1 MHQKLQRN
9 GQELQIWQRWWY
21 NMNQSSNPRKTRNQ
35 QIYYA
40 AIQTASKQLS
50 CSLSKELRKKYGK
63 RSARIIEGDTAKII
77 RGEFAGVDGKVT
89 KISIPDRG
97 VNIEGVKKEKLK
109 GDKFDVYVHTTNII
123 LTALDSG
130 DKWRINKLEGKKA
143 TAARA
148 EDKPKTEKK
157 DTKNLIK
164 TKTKKG
170 ANEE

>member
-1 MHQKLQRN
+1 
-9 GQELQIWQRWWY
+9 
-21 NMNQSSNPRKTRNQ
+21 MNRSSHPRKTRNQ

-40 AIQTASKQLS
+40 AMQTASKQLS
-50 CSLSKELRKKYGK
+50 GSLSKELRKKYGK
-63 RSARIIEGDTAKII
+63 RSARIIEGDTAKIV

-123 LTALDSG
+123 LTALNSG

-148 EDKPKTEKK
+148 DDKTKTPQEKVRKEKK
-157 DTKNLIK
+157 DEKKATK
-164 TKTKKG
+164 TETKKG
-170 ANEE
+170 DSEE

>member
-1 MHQKLQRN
+1 
-9 GQELQIWQRWWY
+9 
-21 NMNQSSNPRKTRNQ
+21 MNQSSNPRKTRNH

-40 AIQTASKQLS
+40 TMKTASKQLS

-63 RSARIIEGDTAKII
+63 RSARIVEGDTAKIV

-123 LTALDSG
+123 LTALDTG

-148 EDKPKTEKK
+148 DDKLKEEKK
-157 DTKNLIK
+157 DVKKI
-164 TKTKKG
+164 KTKKG
-170 ANEE
+170 DSE

>member
-1 MHQKLQRN
+1 
-9 GQELQIWQRWWY
+9 
-21 NMNQSSNPRKTRNQ
+21 MNRSSLPRKTRNQ

-40 AIQTASKQLS
+40 AMQTASKQLS
-50 CSLSKELRKKYGK
+50 CALSKELRKKYGK
-63 RSARIIEGDTAKII
+63 RSVRIKEGDTAKII

-89 KISIPDRG
+89 KISVADRG

-109 GDKFDVYVHTTNII
+109 GDKFDVYVHTTNIV
-123 LTALDSG
+123 LTGLDSG

>member
-1 MHQKLQRN
+1 
-9 GQELQIWQRWWY
+9 
-21 NMNQSSNPRKTRNQ
+21 MNHSSHPRKTRNQ

-40 AIQTASKQLS
+40 TIQRASKQLS

-63 RSARIIEGDTAKII
+63 RSARIVEGDTANIV

-123 LTALDSG
+123 LTALSTS

-143 TAARA
+143 TSVRTD
-148 EDKPKTEKK
+148 DKPKTKTIQEKPK
-157 DTKNLIK
+157 EVKKNIKKTVK
-164 TKTKKG
+164 TKTKEG
-170 ANEE
+170 DSE

>member
-1 MHQKLQRN
+1 
-9 GQELQIWQRWWY
+9 
-21 NMNQSSNPRKTRNQ
+21 MNRSSLPRKTRNQ

-40 AIQTASKQLS
+40 AMQTASKQLS
-50 CSLSKELRKKYGK
+50 CALSKELRKKYGK
-63 RSARIIEGDTAKII
+63 RSVRIKEGDTAKII

-89 KISIPDRG
+89 KISVADRG

-109 GDKFDVYVHTTNII
+109 GDKFDVYVHTTNIV
-123 LTALDSG
+123 LTGLDSG

-157 DTKNLIK
+157 DTKNVTK
-164 TKTKKG
+164 AKTKKG
-170 ANEE
+170 DNEE

>member
-1 MHQKLQRN
+1 M
-9 GQELQIWQRWWY
+9 
-21 NMNQSSNPRKTRNQ
+21 NPRKMRNQ

-40 AIQTASKQLS
+40 TMKTASKQLS
-50 CSLSKELRKKYGK
+50 CALSKELRKKYGK
-63 RSARIIEGDTAKII
+63 RSTRILKGDTAKII

-109 GDKFDVYVHTTNII
+109 GDKFDVYVRTTNIVV
-123 LTALDSG
+123 TALDTE

-157 DTKNLIK
+157 DKKNITKV
-164 TKTKKG
+164 KTKKG

>member
-1 MHQKLQRN
+1 
-9 GQELQIWQRWWY
+9 
-21 NMNQSSNPRKTRNQ
+21 MNRSSLPRKTRNQ

-40 AIQTASKQLS
+40 AMQTASKQLS
-50 CSLSKELRKKYGK
+50 CALSKELRKKYGK
-63 RSARIIEGDTAKII
+63 RSVRIKEGDTAKII

-89 KISIPDRG
+89 KISVADRG

-109 GDKFDVYVHTTNII
+109 GDKFDVYVHTTNIV
-123 LTALDSG
+123 LTGLDSG

-157 DTKNLIK
+157 DTKNVTK
-164 TKTKKG
+164 AKTKKG
-170 ANEE
+170 ENEE

>member
-1 MHQKLQRN
+1 M
-9 GQELQIWQRWWY
+9 
-21 NMNQSSNPRKTRNQ
+21 NPRKMRNQ

-40 AIQTASKQLS
+40 TMKTASKQLS
-50 CSLSKELRKKYGK
+50 CALSKELRKKYGK
-63 RSARIIEGDTAKII
+63 RSVRIKEGDTASII

-109 GDKFDVYVHTTNII
+109 GDKFDVYVRTTNIV

-157 DTKNLIK
+157 DTKNVTK
-164 TKTKKG
+164 AKTKKG
-170 ANEE
+170 DNEE

>member
-1 MHQKLQRN
+1 
-9 GQELQIWQRWWY
+9 
-21 NMNQSSNPRKTRNQ
+21 MNRSSHPRKTRNQ

-40 AIQTASKQLS
+40 AMQTASKQLS
-50 CSLSKELRKKYGK
+50 GSLSKELRKKYGK
-63 RSARIIEGDTAKII
+63 RSARIIEGDTAKIV

-123 LTALDSG
+123 LTALNSS

-148 EDKPKTEKK
+148 DE
-157 DTKNLIK
+157 NQK
-164 TKTKKG
+164 TKTAQEKVKKKDAEKSKIKKG
-170 ANEE
+170 DSEE

>member
-1 MHQKLQRN
+1 MSR
-9 GQELQIWQRWWY
+9 
-21 NMNQSSNPRKTRNQ
+21 SSLPRKTRNQ

-40 AIQTASKQLS
+40 AMQTASKQLS
-50 CSLSKELRKKYGK
+50 CALSKDLRKKYGK
-63 RSARIIEGDTAKII
+63 RSARIVEGDTASIV
-77 RGEFAGVDGKVT
+77 RGEFTGVDGKVT
-89 KISIPDRG
+89 KISIADRG

-143 TAARA
+143 TAARVD
-148 EDKPKTEKK
+148 EKPKTEMIQEKAKEQKK
-157 DTKNLIK
+157 DTRKVTK

-170 ANEE
+170 DSEK

>member
-1 MHQKLQRN
+1 M
-9 GQELQIWQRWWY
+9 
-21 NMNQSSNPRKTRNQ
+21 NPRKMRNQ

-40 AIQTASKQLS
+40 TMKTASKQLS
-50 CSLSKELRKKYGK
+50 CALSKELRKKYGK
-63 RSARIIEGDTAKII
+63 RSIRILKGDTAKII

-109 GDKFDVYVHTTNII
+109 GDKFDVYVRTTNII
-123 LTALDSG
+123 LTALDTE

-157 DTKNLIK
+157 DTKNITKAK
-164 TKTKKG
+164 TTKG

>member
-1 MHQKLQRN
+1 
-9 GQELQIWQRWWY
+9 
-21 NMNQSSNPRKTRNQ
+21 MNQSSNPRKTRNQ

-40 AIQTASKQLS
+40 TIQRASKQLS

-63 RSARIIEGDTAKII
+63 RSARIIEGDTAKIV
-77 RGEFAGVDGKVT
+77 RGEFSGVDGKIT

-123 LTALDSG
+123 LTALNSN

-148 EDKPKTEKK
+148 DNKPKTETKQVKTKEEEK
-157 DTKNLIK
+157 DTKKATK

-170 ANEE
+170 DSEE

>member
-1 MHQKLQRN
+1 M
-9 GQELQIWQRWWY
+9 
-21 NMNQSSNPRKTRNQ
+21 NPRKMRNQ

-40 AIQTASKQLS
+40 TMKTASKQLS
-50 CSLSKELRKKYGK
+50 CALSKELRKKYGK
-63 RSARIIEGDTAKII
+63 RSIRILKGDTAKII

-109 GDKFDVYVHTTNII
+109 GDKFDVYVRTTNIV
-123 LTALDSG
+123 LTALDTD

-157 DTKNLIK
+157 DTKKITK
-164 TKTKKG
+164 AKTKKG

>member
-1 MHQKLQRN
+1 M
-9 GQELQIWQRWWY
+9 
-21 NMNQSSNPRKTRNQ
+21 NPRKMRNQ

-40 AIQTASKQLS
+40 TMKTASKQLS
-50 CSLSKELRKKYGK
+50 CALSKELRKKYGK
-63 RSARIIEGDTAKII
+63 RSVRILKGDTAKII

-109 GDKFDVYVHTTNII
+109 GDKFDVYVRTTNIV
-123 LTALDSG
+123 LTALDTE

-157 DTKNLIK
+157 DTKNVIK
-164 TKTKKG
+164 AKTKKG
-170 ANEE
+170 DNEE